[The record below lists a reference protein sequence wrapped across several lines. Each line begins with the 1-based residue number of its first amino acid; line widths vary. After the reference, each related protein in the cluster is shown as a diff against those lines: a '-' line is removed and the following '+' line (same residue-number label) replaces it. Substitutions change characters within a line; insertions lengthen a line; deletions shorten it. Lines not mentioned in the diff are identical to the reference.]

1 LLGGTN
7 NSLQV
12 FNSVL
17 KSVNI
22 KGETCTNTS
31 YKSYSVAGRELTVRI
46 KQMANVGVLQKRC
59 VTNNNQFLMA
69 APTLPILI
77 LVNSL

>member
-1 LLGGTN
+1 
-7 NSLQV
+7 V
-12 FNSVL
+12 FYSVL
-17 KSVNI
+17 NI

-59 VTNNNQFLMA
+59 VTNSNQLLMA
-69 APTLPILI
+69 APTLPIQI
-77 LVNSL
+77 IIHIYSSWE